1 MIIAES
7 ERKSNHEAPSGQ
19 SETETAYWNNSQVSG
34 GSTYPSDSEGLPVSM
49 LEAESPQE
57 LIQIL
62 NSRKDP
68 DAKLALNKLNT
79 KVVKS
84 GKGINWEFNGRLLD
98 LVKGDIPINENDADN
113 VKISKAQKNAKTRK
127 SRTSWRDLNEF

>member
-1 MIIAES
+1 LIIAES